1 MSDELDAGTP
11 DPVDAGLPPCPLDPA
26 MRQQDGCYPIG
37 YFYTHTQGCILPPGA
52 LCFSTIAQP
61 VDDHGHAVDNE
72 WGGRVCHHDDPPAP
86 REPMSTPKK
95 HAEAPAAPA
104 APVVAAPEAT
114 APAPVEQATKAIVE
128 QPAVTTAAHELSGII
143 GQDITGMQ
151 VVMAVVAVG
160 GGGAAWKF
168 YNQRQKLKH
177 EEKMAELESKKG
189 KGKGDK
195 SERKD
200 DDHSTC
206 NAARVALEA
215 RVAAAEAK
223 SATLES
229 KLAAL
234 EKKTGEAGEGF
245 DLGDFDPEELEER
258 VKRLEKRLKK
268 LLAKAED
275 DAEDG
280 E

>member
-1 MSDELDAGTP
+1 MADELDAGTA
-11 DPVDAGLPPCPLDPA
+11 DTVDAGPPPCPLDPA
-26 MRQQDGCYPIG
+26 MKQADGCYPIH
-37 YFYTHTQGCILPPGA
+37 YFWSHTKGCTLPPGD

-61 VDDHGHAVDNE
+61 VDDHGHPVDNE
-72 WGGRVCHHDDPPAP
+72 WGGRICQHDAPRKPMSASKKPEQPAP
-86 REPMSTPKK
+86 
-95 HAEAPAAPA
+95 APAPI
-104 APVVAAPEAT
+104 VAAPEAT

-128 QPAVTTAAHELSGII
+128 QPAVTTAANELSGII
-143 GQDITGMQ
+143 GHDVTGMQ

-177 EEKMAELESKKG
+177 EERMAELESSKG
-189 KGKGDK
+189 KSKKDK
-195 SERKD
+195 SESKQD
-200 DDHSTC
+200 DQHKACD
-206 NAARVALEA
+206 AARMALEA

-234 EKKTGEAGEGF
+234 EKKASSGEGI

-268 LLAKAED
+268 LLAKAEED
-275 DAEDG
+275 DTESEG
-280 E
+280 